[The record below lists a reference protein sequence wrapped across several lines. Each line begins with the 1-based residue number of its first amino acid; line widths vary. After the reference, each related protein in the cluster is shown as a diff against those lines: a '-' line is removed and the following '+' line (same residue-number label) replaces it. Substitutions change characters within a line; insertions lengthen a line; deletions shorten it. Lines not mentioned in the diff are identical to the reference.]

1 MFLATIFVEK
11 RHPYTRGLLSIEQNY
26 GILTKNGKLY
36 AVSHDDHSGKGNPE
50 VKYVRFRHR
59 GSQDHEYFLDWH
71 QESQG
76 TQKITMLLPWLWA
89 AARQTNS
96 RVLLVDKL
104 DNSLHTQLAK
114 ALIQGFLDTCT
125 NRTRTQ
131 LIFTTHDLLLM
142 DCTDLLRRDEIWI
155 TDKSI
160 DGESTLIGLPEY
172 RGIMHDEDIR
182 KSYLEGRF
190 GGTPQLDSFTL
201 EK

>member
-1 MFLATIFVEK
+1 MEDQPFDPEELDSST
-11 RHPYTRGLLSIEQNY
+11 SIDMQIGEFR
-26 GILTKNGKLY
+26 TKNGKLY
-36 AVSHDDHSGKGNPE
+36 AIFYDDHSGKGNPQ
-50 VKYVRFRHR
+50 VKHVRFRHR
-59 GSQDHEYFLDWH
+59 GSQDHEYFLDWR

-76 TQKITMLLPWLWA
+76 TRKITMLLPWLWA

-114 ALIQGFLDTCT
+114 ALIQGFLRTCT

-142 DCTDLLRRDEIWI
+142 DRNELLRRDEIWI

>member
-1 MFLATIFVEK
+1 
-11 RHPYTRGLLSIEQNY
+11 
-26 GILTKNGKLY
+26 
-36 AVSHDDHSGKGNPE
+36 
-50 VKYVRFRHR
+50 
-59 GSQDHEYFLDWH
+59 
-71 QESQG
+71 
-76 TQKITMLLPWLWA
+76 MLLPWLWA